1 MAIGTA
7 LAIGL
12 GSAVIGA
19 GASAISASKNS
30 KAINKATDAQT
41 ASTAQNNALQ
51 ANIYNQN
58 KNTLAPF
65 VQGGVQAGGQLN
77 AMLGLGGAPANQN
90 PPQTTQAQPNVNALY
105 NGGYGDAQQ
114 YQGAGG
120 SRFGN
125 AFDGMGAFGSLGKA
139 IFANNNGGSRMGM
152 PGNITGYGSG
162 TGGNGQQQQLPQTT
176 AQPAQPAANPGQG
189 FANYIGN
196 SDFAFQQQEGMNAIN
211 SGYAGAGTIQS
222 GAAMKGLEDYRQ
234 NLQSGYR
241 NEYMGY
247 LGQQQGVGLQAA
259 GAQAGVGI
267 NYANA
272 TSANNQN
279 QANALG
285 QAAVAKANNSSATFG
300 SLASIAGNAAGQIFS
315 PNAPGTSGGGGMT
328 PAPAGSS
335 YGGAILPSSR
345 WGG

>member
-41 ASTAQNNALQ
+41 QSNAQSQALQ

-58 KNTLAPF
+58 KQTLAPF
-65 VQGGVQAGGQLN
+65 VNGGVQAGGALN
-77 AMLGLGGAPANQN
+77 AMLGLGGTPGGQNQA
-90 PPQTTQAQPNVNALY
+90 QATQAQPNVNALY

-114 YQGAGG
+114 YQQAGG
-120 SRFGN
+120 RFLDYAPMDSN
-125 AFDGMGAFGSLGKA
+125 SNIGSV
-139 IFANNNGGSRMGM
+139 RM
-152 PGNITGYGSG
+152 PGIVTGYGSG
-162 TGGNGQQQQLPQTT
+162 TFNPDGTQVTTGTNGQPS
-176 AQPAQPAANPGQG
+176 QPAGNAMGG
-189 FANYIGN
+189 FSQYLAN
-196 SDFAFQQQEGMNAIN
+196 SDYGFQQQEGFNAVN
-211 SGYAGAGTIQS
+211 SGYAGAGTLQS

-247 LGQQQGVGLQAA
+247 LGQQQGIGLQAA

-267 NYANA
+267 DYANSS
-272 TSANNQN
+272 SALNKQN
-279 QANALG
+279 ANALSD
-285 QAAVAKANNSSATFG
+285 AAFMKANNSNALFS
-300 SLASIAGNAAGQIFS
+300 SLANGATNVL
-315 PNAPGTSGGGGMT
+315 
-328 PAPAGSS
+328 GSF
-335 YGGAILPSSR
+335 GK
-345 WGG
+345 

>member
-1 MAIGTA
+1 MPVGAIVGA
-7 LAIGL
+7 
-12 GSAVIGA
+12 AVIGG
-19 GASAISASKNS
+19 GATLAASSKNS
-30 KAINKATDAQT
+30 KAINKSTDAQT
-41 ASTAQNNALQ
+41 ASTAANNALQ
-51 ANIYNQN
+51 ANIYGQN
-58 KNTLAPF
+58 KETLAPF

-90 PPQTTQAQPNVNALY
+90 PPQATQAQPNVNALY

-272 TSANNQN
+272 TSANNSH
-279 QANALG
+279 QANALSD
-285 QAAVAKANNSSATFG
+285 AAFMKANNSNTMISSFANGATNILG
-300 SLASIAGNAAGQIFS
+300 SFKK
-315 PNAPGTSGGGGMT
+315 
-328 PAPAGSS
+328 
-335 YGGAILPSSR
+335 
-345 WGG
+345 